1 MADSAT
7 PRTADASA
15 AASCIAV
22 AYSGGRDSTALLHAT
37 AVAAAALSRQ
47 GGLQLQV
54 LALHVHHGLSASA
67 DDWLAHCEQQCSDW
81 ARSGLPVL
89 FQYRC
94 LQGAPGPAQ
103 SVEAWARAGRYAA
116 LEEMA
121 RTQGASM
128 LLLAHHRRDQ
138 AETWLLQALRGA
150 GVAGLAGMPREQLRA
165 GLTWARPWLDAPRE
179 QIEAYVAA
187 HGLRH
192 VEDESNADAR
202 YARNRLRL
210 RLWAA
215 LQAEFPQAE
224 RSLAQAAAW
233 SQQALSLAEEIGAED
248 LQRWSSGGA
257 LQRQA
262 LATLSPAR
270 ASNLLRAWL
279 QQALGQAAPASL
291 VRRVL
296 TEAQHADVA
305 QWPLPGEAVL
315 RLYRGLLRV
324 DQTSASVQPTQALEI
339 DLSLPGRHVCAGW
352 GGVWLVRSV
361 EQGGVSPELLRQ
373 AQLRPRA
380 GREQFQAHARGVPR
394 SLKKAWQSAGVDV
407 AGRQGPLLFSGADLL
422 WAPGLGFDARRLAAQ
437 GPQLA
442 LDWLPGASA

>member
-89 FQYRC
+89 FQYRR

-210 RLWAA
+210 RLWDA

-279 QQALGQAAPASL
+279 HQALGQAAPASL

-296 TEAQHADVA
+296 TQAQHADVA

-324 DQTSASVQPTQALEI
+324 DQTSPSVQPTQALEI
-339 DLSLPGRHVCAGW
+339 DLSVPGRHACSAW
-352 GGVWLVRSV
+352 GGIWLVRSV
-361 EQGGVSPELLRQ
+361 DQGGVGPEVLRQ
-373 AQLRPRA
+373 AQLRPRT
-380 GREQFQAHARGVPR
+380 GGEQFQAHARGFPR

-407 AGRQGPLLFSGADLL
+407 AGRQGPLLFSEADLL
-422 WAPGLGFDARRLAAQ
+422 WVPGLGFDARRLAAQ